1 MSTNRK
7 NAEVLKN
14 EGAIP
19 DEPHGLRQRCW
30 AIFIVTLILF
40 LIPLPHVK
48 TADGQ
53 LQPVMEGHFLLIKS
67 QSDSWNDMA
76 RIATVESLAERGTM
90 AIDHS
95 KWGWFTGDKVLL
107 REHFYSTKPPL
118 LSAVGA
124 ATYYVLREAVRLT
137 TGTELTYRK
146 HEDIIYP
153 WVTFTTTVLAFAF
166 LLVYFYRALHLV
178 ELSGSQRMW
187 IFWALAIGSLYPAYS
202 TVLNNHTVAG
212 SWVFVAF
219 YYVFRHR
226 MGGTTKW
233 WEAIFAGIALAF
245 AGVNDYTG
253 ALPFLPLFFVLL
265 AMKDFETSGLWP
277 IRIGQRGAAAIWAV
291 VISAAILTA
300 ALRIGPRGTAILMF
314 VPLAIGLAIAIFLA
328 IKRKPLTLLF
338 FVGMLIPV
346 GLHLFLNSRVTG
358 NWMPTYIQ
366 TDVYIAVP
374 PGYFGE
380 VLSPEE
386 SGFLSWSRWAYIGNA
401 LFGTRGAFIYT
412 PALLV
417 GLWYAVSAV
426 FTKGDRMRFDALALV
441 LAVLLGWGYTLLF
454 ASPNF
459 GGTSYGYRYA
469 LAATPMLIFFCHR
482 VFVGKV
488 SSIAGGIFRNGVVWG
503 AIVGL
508 IALPYPWGIFWH
520 LPRTDCSI
528 VENLQYIAF
537 NTISFFTRMGAG

>member
-1 MSTNRK
+1 MAK
-7 NAEVLKN
+7 KKKVEVQN
-14 EGAIP
+14 SEIAIP
-19 DEPHGLRQRCW
+19 DETRGLRLRCW
-30 AIFIVTLILF
+30 AIFILILVIF
-40 LIPLPHVK
+40 LIPLPHTR

-53 LQPVMEGHFLLIKS
+53 LQPVFDGHFLLIKS

-137 TGTELTYRK
+137 TGVELTYRK
-146 HEDIIYP
+146 NEDIIYP
-153 WVTFTTTVLAFAF
+153 WVTFTTSVLAFA
-166 LLVYFYRALHLV
+166 LLMVYFYRALYLV
-178 ELSGSQRMW
+178 NLSGSHRMW
-187 IFWALAIGSLYPAYS
+187 IFWALAIGSLYPAYT

-212 SWVFVAF
+212 SWVFISF
-219 YYVFRHR
+219 YYVFRYR
-226 MGGTTKW
+226 MGGSIKW
-233 WEAIFAGIALAF
+233 WEAVFAGIALAF

-253 ALPFLPLFFVLL
+253 ALPFLPVFFLL
-265 AMKDFETSGLWP
+265 LVMKDFETSGLWP
-277 IRIGQRGAAAIWAV
+277 IRISQKGAVTIWTAVLVSAVLFAAM
-291 VISAAILTA
+291 
-300 ALRIGPRGTAILMF
+300 RIGPRGTAILMF
-314 VPLAIGLAIAIFLA
+314 GPLVIGLVLAIFLA
-328 IKRKPLTLLF
+328 LKRKPVTLLF
-338 FVGMLIPV
+338 YLGMLIPIV
-346 GLHLFLNSRVTG
+346 VHLFLNSRVTG

-386 SGFLSWSRWAYIGNA
+386 SGFLNTSRWVYIGNA
-401 LFGTRGAFIYT
+401 LFGTRGVFLYT
-412 PALLV
+412 PAIMV
-417 GLWYAVSAV
+417 GLWYAVGTV
-426 FTKGDRMRFDALALV
+426 FAKGDRLRFEALALV
-441 LAVLLGWGYTLLF
+441 LVVLAGWGYVLLF

-469 LAATPMLIFFCHR
+469 LASTPMLIFFCHR
-482 VFVGKV
+482 VFTGKG
-488 SSIAGGIFRNGVVWG
+488 SIIGGAIFRNSVVWG

-508 IALPYPWGIFWH
+508 TALPYPWGIFWH
-520 LPRTDCSI
+520 LPRTVCSF

-537 NTISFFTRMGAG
+537 NTISYFIRMSAG